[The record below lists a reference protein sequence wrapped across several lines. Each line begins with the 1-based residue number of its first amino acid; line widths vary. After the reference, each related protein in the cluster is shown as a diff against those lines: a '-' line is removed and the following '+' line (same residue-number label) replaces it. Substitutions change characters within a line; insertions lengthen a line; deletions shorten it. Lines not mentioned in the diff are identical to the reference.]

1 MQRYKMIK
9 FYCSL
14 LLRQS
19 HVLAHTLNSFTRVV
33 IMKLKNLFI
42 ALLISL
48 FVSSVIVG
56 CSDDKPAT
64 ASKSEQAFDPFD
76 HSKDVAVPASKKD
89 QFETAFVEQC
99 VKREMLAAPNSDK
112 EKFTRPCTCI
122 ANELSKNLTAKEA
135 EKFMIEHEN
144 PVSLTFKFENAAYH
158 CVQEQAPPKD
168 SGFTAITH

>member
-1 MQRYKMIK
+1 
-9 FYCSL
+9 
-14 LLRQS
+14 
-19 HVLAHTLNSFTRVV
+19 
-33 IMKLKNLFI
+33 MKLKKIFI
-42 ALLISL
+42 ALLTSL

-76 HSKDVAVPASKKD
+76 HSKDVVVPASKKD

-135 EKFMIEHEN
+135 EKFMTEHEN